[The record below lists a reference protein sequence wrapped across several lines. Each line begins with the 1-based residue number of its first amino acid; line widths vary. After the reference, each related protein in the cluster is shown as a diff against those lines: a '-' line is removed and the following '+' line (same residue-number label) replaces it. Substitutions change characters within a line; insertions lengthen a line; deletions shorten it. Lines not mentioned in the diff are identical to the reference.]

1 MKYLKSAICILLVCL
16 MLTGCSFRMAS
27 SIDDLISPVS
37 PFGDNADIQKA
48 MDSYAKNGYSLK
60 VPVAGKYNTSYNF
73 YDIDGDGNDE
83 AFAFYEPADKLG
95 SIDMAV
101 IKKIDGIWS
110 VVDNVTGDGKEIY
123 SVDFHDLTGD
133 GKKDILICWDVIK
146 NSTNH
151 QLAVYSYSSAK
162 SSFKLKQIGIEMTIN
177 NYTTVDFNG
186 DKIDELLLMFIG
198 TGHSNS
204 ATAELYSLKGAN
216 IKSLGYTKLDSHIT
230 SYTKLSVGKVDND
243 IRVYADAIGSD
254 GKSMLTE
261 VLYWSDSYKSVI
273 SPFYSY
279 STGRTSGTSRSAMIS
294 SMDINNDGVI
304 EIPTDTS
311 VSKLPKQ
318 VMAVDWQTYKH
329 TTLIHT
335 DYSLFVPNDGYSV
348 IVPDK
353 YKNKIA
359 VSYDEKTRKM
369 TVTNNST
376 KKTVFSVVTVMKA
389 VYDKNNFK
397 GYSSVLDTSGY
408 YYLAQSGNDSDIKIT
423 VGDIKNY
430 IKAAE

>member
-151 QLAVYSYSSAK
+151 QLTVYSYSSGK
-162 SSFKLKQIGIEMTIN
+162 SSFKLKRNNPKMDFASAIPLCPWIQI
-177 NYTTVDFNG
+177 
-186 DKIDELLLMFIG
+186 
-198 TGHSNS
+198 S
-204 ATAELYSLKGAN
+204 
-216 IKSLGYTKLDSHIT
+216 
-230 SYTKLSVGKVDND
+230 
-243 IRVYADAIGSD
+243 
-254 GKSMLTE
+254 
-261 VLYWSDSYKSVI
+261 
-273 SPFYSY
+273 
-279 STGRTSGTSRSAMIS
+279 
-294 SMDINNDGVI
+294 
-304 EIPTDTS
+304 
-311 VSKLPKQ
+311 
-318 VMAVDWQTYKH
+318 
-329 TTLIHT
+329 
-335 DYSLFVPNDGYSV
+335 
-348 IVPDK
+348 
-353 YKNKIA
+353 
-359 VSYDEKTRKM
+359 
-369 TVTNNST
+369 
-376 KKTVFSVVTVMKA
+376 
-389 VYDKNNFK
+389 
-397 GYSSVLDTSGY
+397 
-408 YYLAQSGNDSDIKIT
+408 
-423 VGDIKNY
+423 
-430 IKAAE
+430 